1 MISER
6 EVMEQG
12 RIIAYCGKGIGKT
25 SAALGTGI
33 KAAGL
38 GKQVYVVQFMKGQ
51 LSNDF
56 LDKLEPEIKIFRF
69 EQSVDSF
76 NDMTEAERAEERKNY
91 TNALNFAKKALTTG
105 ECDVLILDE
114 ILGVIEE
121 KIAGDKEVLDILKSK
136 SLFTDVILTGIN
148 ISKDIEEACDVVY
161 SISREK

>member
-1 MISER
+1 MND
-6 EVMEQG
+6 G
-12 RIIAYCGKGIGKT
+12 KIIAYCGKGIGKT

-76 NDMTEAERAEERKNY
+76 DDMTEAEREIERKNY
-91 TNALNFAKKALTTG
+91 ATALNFAKKALTTG

-121 KIAGDKEVLDILKSK
+121 QIAGESEVLEILKNK
-136 SLFTDVILTGIN
+136 SALTDVILTGIN
-148 ISKDIEEACDVVY
+148 MPDEIRRACDVVY
-161 SISREK
+161 NISREK

>member
-1 MISER
+1 MND
-6 EVMEQG
+6 G
-12 RIIAYCGKGIGKT
+12 KIIAYCGKGIGKT

-76 NDMTEAERAEERKNY
+76 DDMTEAEREIERKNY
-91 TNALNFAKKALTTG
+91 ATALNFAKKALTTG

-121 KIAGDKEVLDILKSK
+121 QIAGESEVLEILKNK
-136 SLFTDVILTGIN
+136 LALTDVILTGIN
-148 ISKDIEEACDVVY
+148 MPDEIRRACDVVY
-161 SISREK
+161 NISREK

>member
-121 KIAGDKEVLDILKSK
+121 KIAGENEVLDILKSK
-136 SLFTDVILTGIN
+136 SMFTDVILTGIN
-148 ISKDIEEACDVVY
+148 ISKDIKEACDVVY

>member
-38 GKQVYVVQFMKGQ
+38 GKQVYVVQFMKGL

-121 KIAGDKEVLDILKSK
+121 KIAGENEVLDILKSK
-136 SLFTDVILTGIN
+136 SMFTDIILTGIN
-148 ISKDIEEACDVVY
+148 ISKDIKEACDVVY